1 MFKKELD
8 YFISNQDKLVKKYFK
23 KILVIKGED
32 IIGIYET
39 PLEAYL
45 ETKKNHEIGTFLI
58 QPCEKGPEA
67 YTVTLSSHNLIY
79 K

>member
-8 YFISNQDKLVKKYFK
+8 YFISNQNKLVKKYYK
-23 KILVIKGED
+23 KTLVIKGED
-32 IIGIYET
+32 IIGIYDT

-45 ETKKNHEIGTFLI
+45 ETQKNHELGTFLI
-58 QPCEKGPEA
+58 QRCEKGPEA
-67 YTVTLSSHNLIY
+67 YTVTLSSHNMIY